1 MFEDALRYPYD
12 EGDGLRS
19 LVIGGLLTL
28 LSVLVL
34 PAILVSGY
42 TLRVLREVDA
52 GDEHLPAFDDCGAM
66 LVDGLKAI
74 AVALVYVLIPAV
86 LLTVAVFSL
95 LLPLT
100 QEPPTWVVAVAGI
113 VTLLAVPVTLL
124 AVYTLPAGLVMLART
139 GRMGAAFDRRTLWPV
154 LVSGSYFVGW
164 LLTVVVS
171 IVAGFVT
178 GAVVATTFLGAVI
191 VAFVGFY
198 ANLVGAY
205 LYGRGVRESRPV
217 DEMDGERPTGAL
229 G

>member
-124 AVYTLPAGLVMLART
+124 AVYTPPRA
-139 GRMGAAFDRRTLWPV
+139 
-154 LVSGSYFVGW
+154 S
-164 LLTVVVS
+164 
-171 IVAGFVT
+171 
-178 GAVVATTFLGAVI
+178 
-191 VAFVGFY
+191 
-198 ANLVGAY
+198 
-205 LYGRGVRESRPV
+205 
-217 DEMDGERPTGAL
+217 
-229 G
+229 

>member
-12 EGDGLRS
+12 EGAGLRP
-19 LVIGGLLTL
+19 LAIGGLLTL

-34 PAILVSGY
+34 PVVLVSGY
-42 TLRVLREVDA
+42 TLRVLRDVDA
-52 GDEHLPAFDDCGAM
+52 CDEHLSAFDDWGAM

-74 AVALVYVLIPAV
+74 AVALVYVLLPAV
-86 LLTVAVFSL
+86 LVTVAVVSL

-124 AVYTLPAGLVMLART
+124 AVYALPAALVTLART
-139 GRMGAAFDRRTLWPV
+139 GRMGAAFDRRALWPV
-154 LVSGSYFVGW
+154 LVSGSYFVAW
-164 LLTVVVS
+164 LLAIVVS
-171 IVAGFVT
+171 VVAGFVT
-178 GAVVATTFLGAVI
+178 GAVVATTLVGAV

-205 LYGRGVRESRPV
+205 LYARGVRESRPV
-217 DEMDGERPTGAL
+217 DEPDGERPSGAVA
-229 G
+229 

>member
-12 EGDGLRS
+12 EGAGLRA
-19 LVIGGLLTL
+19 LAIGGLLTL

-52 GDEHLPAFDDCGAM
+52 GDEYLPAFDDWAAM
-66 LVDGLKAI
+66 FVDGLKAI
-74 AVALVYVLIPAV
+74 AVAVVYVVVPAI
-86 LLTVAVFSL
+86 LLTVAALSL

-100 QEPPTWVVAVAGI
+100 ETPPQWLVVVAGI
-113 VTLLAVPVTLL
+113 VTLLSVPVTIL
-124 AVYTLPAGLVMLART
+124 AIYALPAGLVTLART
-139 GRMGAAFDRRTLWPV
+139 GRVGAAFDRRALWPV

-164 LLTVVVS
+164 LLAVVVS
-171 IVAGFVT
+171 VVAGFVT
-178 GAVVATTFLGAVI
+178 GAVVATTFVGAVV

>member
-52 GDEHLPAFDDCGAM
+52 GDEHLPAFDDWGAM

-124 AVYTLPAGLVMLART
+124 AVYTPPRA
-139 GRMGAAFDRRTLWPV
+139 
-154 LVSGSYFVGW
+154 S
-164 LLTVVVS
+164 
-171 IVAGFVT
+171 
-178 GAVVATTFLGAVI
+178 
-191 VAFVGFY
+191 
-198 ANLVGAY
+198 
-205 LYGRGVRESRPV
+205 
-217 DEMDGERPTGAL
+217 
-229 G
+229 